1 MGKQVRDISSSPR
14 TSEPVSGTIAAEPQS
29 KSRAAIF
36 GSQRVLSIAPFIGPR
51 IGPRIVPIGSDLAS
65 DYSSS
70 AIILGQVEAESGKS
84 IQYRTCSWRKTACL
98 LFSEYICLAIMSFP
112 WSYSVLGL
120 VPGIILTVVVAAL
133 VLYTSLVLWDF
144 CLRHPEGKEW
154 AWWATAAMFIL
165 NNTFIQGLH
174 VLVGAQY
181 INTITEGTS
190 FNFCQTVVFSVDV
203 TIICWIVSLPQ
214 TFSMISTLGFF
225 SAFATFVS
233 VLLATIF
240 ATIPERNN
248 VATLSI
254 GEPRVNAFPRY
265 DPLRRINSHFVKG
278 LMAFLNISYTFI
290 GQITLPSFIAEMRDP
305 GDFPKSLLACT
316 IAEVVV
322 FSIVGGVMYAY
333 TGDQYITS
341 PAFSSLQPLFKKI
354 AYTFMVPTIIF
365 LGSLYWV
372 CWRSC
377 ARFSTVGF
385 GFMFWGVAYFR
396 MRKVDLAD
404 TEVDRRRG
412 PLHDFLSVSLNI
424 FIILVGAFFLT
435 FGTYASVESIVD
447 EFKANSI
454 G

>member
-14 TSEPVSGTIAAEPQS
+14 TSKPVSGTIAAEPQS

-36 GSQRVLSIAPFIGPR
+36 GSQRALSIAPFIGPR

-154 AWWATAAMFIL
+154 AWWATAAMFVL

-203 TIICWIVSLPQ
+203 TIICWIVSLPR

-322 FSIVGGVMYAY
+322 FSIVGGV
-333 TGDQYITS
+333 I
-341 PAFSSLQPLFKKI
+341 SLQPLFKKI

-454 G
+454 GGVFSCKSNGI